1 VNPPAIQFEGF
12 SFRYKSQQRPTL
24 TGINLSI
31 REGEKV
37 LILGA
42 SGSGKSTLANCVNG
56 LIPFSY
62 EGTIGGVC
70 RVNGRNTA
78 ELSIFRLSREV
89 GTVLQDSDAQFVGL
103 SVGEDIA
110 FSLEND
116 GMPWGAMREAVRQS
130 ARVVGMGAFLSA
142 LPFHLSGGQKQK
154 TALAG
159 ALGQDTRILIF
170 DEPLASLDP
179 RTGTAAMELID
190 QVVRERRCTALIIE
204 HRLEDALFRPVDRII
219 LMDKGQVAADMSPE
233 ELLRGDLLERCGIR
247 EPLYLR
253 ALRHAG
259 CDLRKQERP
268 ASAEGIVLDQEDREK
283 LRAFCGGPLGEERRQ
298 SGEELLRLEEVS
310 FSYKEGGLGPAVKN
324 LSFTLRRGER
334 AAFIGKNGAGK
345 STAAKLITGLCR
357 PDQGAVYIKGQDA
370 RGMTVKEIGGQVGYV
385 MQDPNQMLVKDTIK
399 DEVELALRLR
409 GLPEA
414 TVLERTRAALEIC
427 ELYRMRNWPAGAVSY
442 GQKKRITIAA
452 VLALEPEALILDEP
466 TAGQDYRHYREFI
479 DFINRLNREYGKT
492 IILITHDMYLAVEN
506 TDRALVFTDDN
517 AGGSLL
523 ADGDIF
529 SILTDQ
535 GLREAANLKRTSLQ
549 RLALAAGL
557 PEEAFVRNEI
567 MQGRKEAPIKPGGA
581 DS

>member
-1 VNPPAIQFEGF
+1 MNPPAIQFEGF

-24 TGINLSI
+24 IDINLSI
-31 REGEKV
+31 REGEKA

-56 LIPFSY
+56 LIPFSF
-62 EGTIGGVC
+62 EGTIEGVC

-110 FSLEND
+110 FSMEND
-116 GMPWGAMREAVRQS
+116 AMPWEAMREAVRRS
-130 ARVVGMGAFLSA
+130 AEVVGMGAFLSA

-190 QVVRERRCTALIIE
+190 QVVRERGCTALIIE

-219 LMDKGQVAADMSPE
+219 LMDKGSVVADTTPD
-233 ELLRGDLLERCGIR
+233 ELLRGDLLERYGIR

-268 ASAEGIVLDQEDREK
+268 ASPGGIVLDQGDREK
-283 LRAFCGGPLGEERRQ
+283 LRAFCGGPLVEERRR
-298 SGEELLRLEEVS
+298 SGEELLRLEDVS
-310 FSYKEGGLGPAVKN
+310 FSYKEGGAGPAVKN
-324 LSFTLRRGER
+324 LSFTLHRGER
-334 AAFIGKNGAGK
+334 AAFIGRNGAGK
-345 STAAKLITGLCR
+345 STVAKLITGLCR
-357 PDQGAVYIKGQDA
+357 PDRGVVYIGGRDA
-370 RGMTVKEIGGQVGYV
+370 QGMTVKEIGGHVGYV

-409 GLPEA
+409 GLPEE
-414 TVLERTRAALEIC
+414 TVVQRSRAALEIC

-452 VLALEPEALILDEP
+452 ALALEPEALILDEP
-466 TAGQDYRHYREFI
+466 TAGQDYRHYQEII

-492 IILITHDMYLAVEN
+492 IILITHDMYLAIEN

-529 SILTDQ
+529 SILTDE

-549 RLALAAGL
+549 GLALAAGL
-557 PEEAFVRNEI
+557 PEKALTESYVRRETARGEA
-567 MQGRKEAPIKPGGA
+567 
-581 DS
+581 